1 MSKLVI
7 ISGATATGKSELAI
21 EVAKEIGAEIIS
33 ADSMQLYKGMDIGTA
48 KLTMAERQGITHH
61 LLDLVDVKT
70 DVTVSWYQELAR
82 AKIDELR
89 GAGKSVVVVGGT
101 GLYIKAIL
109 DDLNFPE
116 TDPEVRMKL
125 NQEAEKIGGDAMHQ
139 KLAKLDP
146 AASLAIPKENV
157 RRVIRALEVIEITGK
172 PFTAILPREDSTKYP
187 DAMQFGLAMD
197 RESLDIRI
205 DNRVAKMWEAGFVDE
220 VEELILTLSKEGNS
234 TAVIGTI
241 LRDRYAVPDARL
253 VTGER
258 ISQTLAR
265 NNIVPSYPE
274 DMMNLMRKALSLIDH
289 LNSNKKDLHNRRQLE
304 LCESRIRRLAKYYI
318 GTGRLSSTWAYKR
331 DQLRLMV
338 E

>member
-7 ISGATATGKSELAI
+7 ISGATATGKSKLAI

-61 LLDLVDVKT
+61 LLDLVDVKA

-220 VEELILTLSKEGNS
+220 VEELINQGILEGKTAQAAIGYAQIIRMKHGSMTEVEAQEDAARATRQYARRQETWFSRDLRITWLSATS
-234 TAVIGTI
+234 
-241 LRDRYAVPDARL
+241 
-253 VTGER
+253 
-258 ISQTLAR
+258 
-265 NNIVPSYPE
+265 
-274 DMMNLMRKALSLIDH
+274 NLSERKASVLQAILKS
-289 LNSNKKDLHNRRQLE
+289 
-304 LCESRIRRLAKYYI
+304 
-318 GTGRLSSTWAYKR
+318 
-331 DQLRLMV
+331 
-338 E
+338 